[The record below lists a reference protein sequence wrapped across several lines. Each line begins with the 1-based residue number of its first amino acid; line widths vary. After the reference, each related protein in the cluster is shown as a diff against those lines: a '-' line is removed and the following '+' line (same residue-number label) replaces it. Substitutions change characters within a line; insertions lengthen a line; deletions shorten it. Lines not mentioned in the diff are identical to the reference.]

1 MLAYNCSPSF
11 NWRRALAPKK
21 IAGFQRDIAQMGDCF
36 QFVTLAGFHSL
47 NLSMF
52 NLARDYCERGMAA
65 YSELQQAE
73 FSAEAGG
80 YTATRH
86 QREVGVGYFDAIA
99 AIVSGGH
106 SSTTA
111 LAGSTEVA
119 QFHQREIA
127 PQRQHGHDEGL
138 VHNHDWAVHDW
149 AADDLAASGE

>member
-1 MLAYNCSPSF
+1 
-11 NWRRALAPKK
+11 
-21 IAGFQRDIAQMGDCF
+21 MGYRI

-52 NLARDYCERGMAA
+52 NLACVYCERGMAA

-73 FSAEAGG
+73 FSVQAEG

-99 AIVSGGH
+99 SIVSGGH

-111 LAGSTEVA
+111 LAGSTETA
-119 QFHQREIA
+119 QFHQHEIR
-127 PQRQHGHDEGL
+127 PQRQHGHDERL
-138 VHNHDWAVHDW
+138 VHNHEWAVHDW
-149 AADDLAASGE
+149 AADDLAAGGE

>member
-11 NWRRALAPKK
+11 NWKKKLAPEK
-21 IAGFQRDIAQMGDCF
+21 IAAFQREIGRLGYRF

-52 NLARDYCERGMAA
+52 NLARGYRERGMAA

-73 FSAEAGG
+73 FAAETEG

-86 QREVGVGYFDAIA
+86 QREVGVGYFDAVA
-99 AIVSGGH
+99 MAISGGR

-111 LAGSTEVA
+111 LSGSTEAA
-119 QFHQREIA
+119 QFHDHDNA
-127 PQRQHGHDEGL
+127 PGAPDAHRGHDDGL
-138 VHNHDWAVHDW
+138 VHNHDWAVT
-149 AADDLAASGE
+149 AK